1 MQKIFRIGIMMLSVS
16 LLLTACQPDAH
27 KELEAPKNIL
37 ESLQGTWKLTKATQV
52 DEAAKAKG
60 FPFKELDLTTLFPY
74 TDFKLTLNLNAG
86 APGTFATVPGASPKI
101 IKLTSGNW
109 TVDNAEYPKNITLTS
124 GSTTEVTTL
133 GGYPVGASNTLKLK
147 VEKKEAASGKVV
159 VSYSY
164 EFAKQ

>member
-1 MQKIFRIGIMMLSVS
+1 MQKLFRIGLMMLSVS

-27 KELEAPKNIL
+27 KELSEPRNVL
-37 ESLQGTWKLTKATQV
+37 ESLGGTWKLIKATQT

-60 FPFKELDLTTLFPY
+60 FPFKELDLTTIFPY
-74 TDFKLTLNLNAG
+74 TDFRLTLNLNNG
-86 APGTFATVPGASPKI
+86 VPGTFTTTPGASPKI

-109 TVDNAEYPKNITLTS
+109 TVDNTQYPKNITLTN
-124 GSTTEVTTL
+124 GPLNEITML

-147 VEKKEAASGKVV
+147 VERKEAATGKVV